1 MDTVAS
7 RCPHCQRRLTAPS
20 RLVDTVVHCPACHQQ
35 FRLQPP
41 SSGDRVRDEAE
52 RLGFRFLDLHGATPS
67 PAALRAVPAPVARQ
81 ERILPIAIE
90 GDLLTV
96 AMGAPP
102 GPETIDRLRFLLNR
116 PVHVVVAPP
125 AELQEAIA
133 QRYPGGPL
141 EPRPAAES
149 RPVGE
154 PRPAAEHRP
163 AAATATIDFVEM
175 ESAETAEARPAQ
187 MPDPDGAGVVRFVQ
201 SMVFDAL
208 QWGASRIFIG
218 RVKGRV
224 CIAYRIADMVIVR
237 EESPQEMLF
246 PLLVK
251 LMTMCSLSGAIKL
264 LVGGKERR
272 LFVAFKSTQHGL
284 SAVVHVPADTA
295 AVVEASRVRATRQGF
310 KFASLDGFRA
320 PANVL
325 ATVPE
330 AVARQHRIVPVD
342 LDGETLVVAVHDAR
356 TADTFDSLRFMLNR
370 TLTAV
375 MAPEGAILAAIERNY
390 GHADPQLAE
399 TLNTALNE
407 PFQPAADAAHPPA
420 PLAEPSRGP
429 ARTLLAH
436 LRRIY
441 SEKTLELFEAIRA
454 RPKLCRLDH
463 STGALEVVFPHAHL
477 LPMLPLAARRYI
489 DSKIWV
495 LREAIISRLEN
506 FLERDELVR
515 GLAMSYGQYLACRA
529 MSEGQEESINPAT
542 ARDAWVNFLYGF
554 ALHAFPTIDSNGVL
568 ATLVSEQLD
577 QLTERLY
584 QLVDDREMV
593 VEPAAAR
600 WWLSLIDQQTTT
612 DDVLDYRSPAI
623 IHLVDLLLAEA
634 IHHRASRIV
643 LLPDA
648 DRLEVA
654 YLIQSAPYSH
664 APLPLRFLFP
674 VLARLLE
681 LAAPDGTWRWAAAER
696 ERTLRAQLCLSEYG
710 LAAVIDIL
718 PDQAAA
724 EECRAAA
731 TKANRPLV
739 DLLQTEI
746 PKPILTA
753 VPMGVARK
761 KVAIPLSLEGNTLT
775 VALAEPPSPRRLD
788 ELRLAFNRTIEYAL
802 APEDE
807 IIAAIYR
814 HYLTPTQTAS
824 VSPEAVAMLRGS
836 VAVEP
841 SA

>member
-1 MDTVAS
+1 METVAS
-7 RCPHCQRRLTAPS
+7 RCPHCQRRLTAPA

-41 SSGDRVRDEAE
+41 SAGNRVRDEAE
-52 RLGFRFLDLHGATPS
+52 RLGFRFLELHGATLS

-81 ERILPIAIE
+81 ERILPVAIE
-90 GDLLTV
+90 GDTLTV

-116 PVHVVVAPP
+116 PIHVVVTPP
-125 AELQEAIA
+125 AQLQEAIA
-133 QRYPGGPL
+133 HRYPSDPA
-141 EPRPAAES
+141 EPRPAAE
-149 RPVGE
+149 
-154 PRPAAEHRP
+154 PRPS
-163 AAATATIDFVEM
+163 AATAAIDFVEM
-175 ESAETAEARPAQ
+175 ESTETEEPPAAQ
-187 MPDPDGAGVVRFVQ
+187 MPDPDSTGVVRLVQ
-201 SMVFDAL
+201 SMVYDAL

-218 RVKGRV
+218 RVKDRV
-224 CIAYRIADMVIVR
+224 RIAYRIADRVALR
-237 EESPQEMLF
+237 EDPPQELLF

-251 LMTMCSLSGAIKL
+251 LMTMCSLSGVVKL

-272 LFVAFKSTQHGL
+272 LFVGFKPTQHGL
-284 SAVVHVPADTA
+284 SAIVHVPSDAA
-295 AVVEASRVRATRQGF
+295 AVADACRVRAARQGF
-310 KFASLDGFRA
+310 KFAPLDGFRA
-320 PANVL
+320 PADVL

-330 AVARQHRIVPVD
+330 AVARQHRIVPVK

-356 TADTFDSLRFMLNR
+356 SAESFDGLRFMLNR

-390 GHADPQLAE
+390 GYADPELAE
-399 TLNTALNE
+399 TLDAALNE
-407 PFQPAADAAHPPA
+407 AFQPTADAHPPV
-420 PLAEPSRGP
+420 PLAEPPRGP

-441 SEKTLELFEAIRA
+441 SEKTLELFETIRT
-454 RPKLCRLDH
+454 RPRLCRQDH

-495 LREAIISRLEN
+495 LREAIVSRLEN
-506 FLERDELVR
+506 FLERDALVR

-554 ALHAFPTIDSNGVL
+554 ALHAFPSVDSNGAL
-568 ATLVSEQLD
+568 ATLVTEQLD
-577 QLTERLY
+577 QLTEQLY

-648 DRLEVA
+648 ERVEVA
-654 YLIQSAPYSH
+654 YLIQTAPYAHNS
-664 APLPLRFLFP
+664 LPLRFLFP

-681 LAAPDGTWRWAAAER
+681 LAAPDGCWRWAAAER
-696 ERTLRAQLCLSEYG
+696 ERTLRAELRLSEYG
-710 LAAVIDIL
+710 LAALIDIL

-724 EECRAAA
+724 EECREAA
-731 TKANRPLV
+731 TQANRPLV
-739 DLLQTEI
+739 DLPHI
-746 PKPILTA
+746 DVPKSILAA

-775 VALAEPPSPRRLD
+775 IALAQPPSPRRLD
-788 ELRLAFNRTIEYAL
+788 ELRLAFNRTVEYVL

-807 IIAAIYR
+807 VLAAIYR
-814 HYLTPTQTAS
+814 HYLAS
-824 VSPEAVAMLRGS
+824 PQSAGVSPEAVALLCGS
-836 VAVEP
+836 VAVEA
-841 SA
+841 SASGT